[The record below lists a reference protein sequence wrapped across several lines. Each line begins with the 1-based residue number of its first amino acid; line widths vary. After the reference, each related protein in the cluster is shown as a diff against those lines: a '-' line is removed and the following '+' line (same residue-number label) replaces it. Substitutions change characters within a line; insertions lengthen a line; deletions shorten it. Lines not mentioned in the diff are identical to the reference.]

1 MNNQNLHFNIK
12 KRGKALTDIELKDLS
27 KKINARDLEDL
38 HKDKE
43 SLFFCDVEKELM

>member
-1 MNNQNLHFNIK
+1 MNNQNLRFNIK
-12 KRGKALTDIELKDLS
+12 KREKALIDNELKDLS

>member
-1 MNNQNLHFNIK
+1 MNNRNLRFNIK
-12 KRGKALTDIELKDLS
+12 KIVKALTDIELKDLS